1 MRRLALMMAM
11 IVGWALFGVIPASGQ
26 VGGPQLSDTEQ
37 QATMETFQYALEN
50 NKTDQAAAWVNP
62 DTDTSG
68 SLVPVRTFQNEE
80 GQFCREYITTITVD
94 GQEVQGYGT
103 ACRQPD
109 GTWKIVSDESSASE
123 GGAQTQG
130 QNYNQTLEQ
139 TVEPAYPAYAAS
151 PVYLYPYGYP
161 YWYLDYPYYVWDLY
175 YPGIFFSYNIV
186 FFGEHHHFHRD
197 HDYHHG
203 FPRWY
208 HAHRWHHVEH
218 AAGFRHGR
226 HSDYAHS
233 RGRRLAPLR
242 SRDAPALR
250 RPALPTSTV
259 ALLWHRAAFDRARQS
274 VGVRHFNHVRRIVGS
289 VRHLRREAALRRRT
303 LRRQHP
309 QVHHR
314 PTALGGRLDAREGRG
329 SSEPSRSFRG
339 GMGGGY
345 HGSSHYGG
353 GYHGGGSQR
362 KRASWR
368 QTSLTAGAQSS
379 SESPRRK
386 ENRPSGARSE
396 GRSSVVNPV

>member
-226 HSDYAHS
+226 HFDYAHS
-233 RGRRLAPLR
+233 RGNVSHRFEATRPRSGGRHFQHQR
-242 SRDAPALR
+242 SRSYG
-250 RPALPTSTV
+250 TGHV
-259 ALLWHRAAFDRARQS
+259 DRARQS
-274 VGVRHFNHVRRIVGS
+274 VGVRHFNHVRNRGS
-289 VRHLRREAALRRRT
+289 VRHFEGRRHFGGGHSAGNI
-303 LRRQHP
+303 
-309 QVHHR
+309 HR
-314 PTALGGRLDAREGRG
+314 STTSHRLGGRLAPRGQREFGAF
-329 SSEPSRSFRG
+329 RSFRG

-353 GYHGGGSQR
+353 GYHGGGSHG
-362 KRASWR
+362 S
-368 QTSLTAGAQSS
+368 GHHGG
-379 SESPRRK
+379 RR
-386 ENRPSGARSE
+386 R
-396 GRSSVVNPV
+396 